1 MSQKIK
7 KYYKKQTEEEVII
20 IYTKPQLGF
29 HHQVV
34 QYSKALGPPSLS
46 ASVEQQGRRY
56 QQRFDRV
63 FQKGKNITRKRRG
76 KINSKTQKK
85 KTEMTVQRAI
95 HHYKMLTMSKNMPY
109 DEFKAFSNLYQST
122 IP

>member
-1 MSQKIK
+1 MGEIERNWIRNLVTKDKK
-7 KYYKKQTEEEVII
+7 KYCKKQAEEEVII

-56 QQRFDRV
+56 QQRFDRI
-63 FQKGKNITRKRRG
+63 FQKGKNITRKRR
-76 KINSKTQKK
+76 
-85 KTEMTVQRAI
+85 
-95 HHYKMLTMSKNMPY
+95 KNKFENPKEENRN
-109 DEFKAFSNLYQST
+109 DCSESNPPLQDVNHV
-122 IP
+122 

>member
-1 MSQKIK
+1 MTRLTTILSQDLDDLPSYIGLEKEWEKWKGIGLGILSQNIK
-7 KYYKKQTEEEVII
+7 KYYKKQAEEEVII

-56 QQRFDRV
+56 QQRFARICH
-63 FQKGKNITRKRRG
+63 KGKNIT
-76 KINSKTQKK
+76 
-85 KTEMTVQRAI
+85 
-95 HHYKMLTMSKNMPY
+95 
-109 DEFKAFSNLYQST
+109 
-122 IP
+122 